1 MTGPAGVRLRELRAR
16 GGFFEIG
23 ARALVF
29 VSGPDASRYLNGQL
43 TIDVTRLEP
52 MMARSACLL
61 TPKGKVCVPVD
72 VWTREGGFVLESAAV
87 LGGTM
92 VSRLDRYLVSDD
104 VRIVDES
111 TPAAGFHVFGILPE
125 GRNLRIDRLGCPG
138 VDVADEP
145 AGRLR
150 ATAEEIEVLRICAG
164 VPLWGAEIDEET
176 LVQEARIEERSVD
189 FDKGCYVGQEVVS
202 RLVSVGRV
210 NRRLH
215 GFRGRIESGYSA
227 PLALSVPAQPDA
239 RPGELTSV
247 AHDFE
252 LACTVAL
259 GYLHRNFESVGRF
272 AVSDSSGRVLGEV
285 EKCELPIR

>member
-1 MTGPAGVRLRELRAR
+1 MTGADGVRLRELRAE

-23 ARALVF
+23 GRVRLF
-29 VSGPDASRYLNGQL
+29 VTGPDASRYLNGQL
-43 TIDVTRLEP
+43 TIDVARLEP
-52 MMARSACLL
+52 MKARSACLL

-72 VWTREGGFVLESAAV
+72 VWMREGGFVLETAEA
-87 LGGTM
+87 LRGAM
-92 VSRLDRYLVSDD
+92 ASRLERYVISDD
-104 VRIVDES
+104 VTIADES
-111 TPAAGFHVFGILPE
+111 TPAAGFHVFGSLPE
-125 GRNLRIDRLGCPG
+125 GGNLRIDRLACPG
-138 VDVADEP
+138 MDVAAEP

-150 ATAEEIEVLRICAG
+150 ATPEEIEVLRICAG

-189 FDKGCYVGQEVVS
+189 FNKGCYVGQEVVS
-202 RLVSVGRV
+202 RLKSVGRV

-215 GFRGRIESGYSA
+215 GFKGRIEAGCSA
-227 PLALSVPAQPDA
+227 PLVLSIPAQPDA
-239 RPGELTSV
+239 RSGELTSV

-252 LACTVAL
+252 LACAVAL

-272 AVSDSSGRVLGEV
+272 AVSDSSGRMLGEV